1 MIITTLLTLGVL
13 VVIIGVGAFAT
24 ILLPLQQASAI
35 ITTFAKHN
43 KCSGGG
49 GDDIITCTHD
59 KNNSHHSTKKDST
72 PFDLPLPFP

>member
-24 ILLPLQQASAI
+24 ILLPQQQASAI

-59 KNNSHHSTKKDST
+59 KKTYHSTKKDST

>member
-24 ILLPLQQASAI
+24 ILLPQQQARAI

-43 KCSGGG
+43 KCSGGD
-49 GDDIITCTHD
+49 DDIITCTHD
-59 KNNSHHSTKKDST
+59 KNSHHSTKKDST